1 MGAAWLMLILE
12 SLPSC
17 PMILP
22 SLSIK
27 NENIYQQ
34 KALRFKNSGHAVTL
48 SLEF

>member
-1 MGAAWLMLILE
+1 MEIISMGAAWLVLILE

-27 NENIYQQ
+27 NENVYQQ
-34 KALRFKNSGHAVTL
+34 KESELYFPSFL
-48 SLEF
+48 L